1 MKVLYASDAD
11 SIHDQR
17 FLEKFVEAGYKTH
30 VVTFSKNPIRVR
42 GITYHNLPL
51 EIRGYSP
58 KSALRMARGYF
69 FLKKVLQK
77 VKPDVL
83 HGGWVQKYGYLCAL
97 ANYHPF
103 ILMPWGS
110 DILIDPKKSS
120 LIKSITK
127 FTIKNAD
134 WITCDAEYVKNKIIE
149 MTGYPSGKIT
159 VFPWGIDLKKFNP
172 GARSDVRSK
181 LGWKDKR
188 ILVMTRPFKPI
199 YGIEYFLQALP
210 EVIKKNPDVR
220 VILCGDGPLKSKFEE
235 YVKKH
240 EMKRHV
246 HFAGFV
252 ENDELP
258 KYYNAADIYVSTSLS
273 DGTSL
278 CLLEALACGLPV
290 VVSDLPTNREWVTN
304 GVGGLL
310 IPKKNSRRTANEI
323 NSLLKDRR
331 AREKMGKNN
340 LGVARRRANWD
351 KNFRVLEKI
360 FWAMTKK

>member
-1 MKVLYASDAD
+1 MKILYASDAD

-17 FLEKFVEAGYKTH
+17 FLEKFAEKRYKTH
-30 VVTFSKNPIRVR
+30 VVTFSKDPIRISGV
-42 GITYHNLPL
+42 THHNLPL

-58 KSALRMARGYF
+58 KNVWRMIRGHF
-69 FLKKVLQK
+69 FLKKILRK

-83 HGGWVQKYGYLCAL
+83 HGGWVQKYGFLCAL
-97 ANYHPF
+97 TNYHPF
-103 ILMPWGS
+103 LLMPWGS

-127 FTIKNAD
+127 FTIKRAD
-134 WITCDAEYVKNKIIE
+134 WIACDAEYVKHRIIE
-149 MTGYPSGKIT
+149 MGGYPSDKIT
-159 VFPWGIDLKKFNP
+159 VFPWGIDRKKFNP
-172 GARSDVRSK
+172 SVRSEIRSK
-181 LGWKDKR
+181 LGWEDKK
-188 ILVMTRPFKPI
+188 ILIMTRPFKPI

-210 EVIKKNPDVR
+210 KIIKKRLDIR
-220 VILCGDGPLKSKFEE
+220 IILCGDGPLRSKLEG

-240 EMKRHV
+240 KLEDYV

-258 KYYNAADIYVSTSLS
+258 KYYNAADVYVSTSLS

-290 VVSDLPTNREWVTN
+290 VVSDLPTNREWVTD

-310 IPKKNSRRTANEI
+310 VPKRNPKQIASATD
-323 NSLLKDRR
+323 SLLKDRT
-331 AREKMGKNN
+331 ARKKMGKTN
-340 LGVARRRANWD
+340 VKIAKRRADWN
-351 KNFRVLEKI
+351 KNFKKLEEIYQTIKQ
-360 FWAMTKK
+360 